1 MKNIYKQGFTVAGL
15 FMMSL
20 MFTTSVV
27 AAETV
32 TSTDFKLKDQN
43 GNVTAQLT
51 TSGEGTPALF
61 FYDKKQVSRI
71 SIGLYQGGIPG
82 IVLNDEQGNAAAILR
97 LVQNEG
103 NPVLVLKEDG
113 QDKYIIDT
121 SGIPSPED
129 TNVLTIILALG
140 AGLLGGLLAS
150 HFRQSSSFQ
159 NR

>member
-1 MKNIYKQGFTVAGL
+1 
-15 FMMSL
+15 
-20 MFTTSVV
+20 MFTFGLIFNIPV
-27 AAETV
+27 ATAQTV

-61 FYDKKQVSRI
+61 FYDRKQVPRI

-82 IVLNDEQGNAAAILR
+82 IVLNDELGNAVAILR
-97 LVQNEG
+97 LVQNDG

-121 SGIPSPED
+121 NGIPTQKDDSL
-129 TNVLTIILALG
+129 LTIILAIS
-140 AGLLGGLLAS
+140 AGLVRGFLAS
-150 HFRQSSSFQ
+150 YYTRPK
-159 NR
+159 

>member
-1 MKNIYKQGFTVAGL
+1 MKNIGKLGSTVVGL
-15 FMMSL
+15 CVISL
-20 MFTTSVV
+20 ISTASV
-27 AAETV
+27 ATAQTV

-61 FYDKKQVSRI
+61 FYDKKQVPRI

-97 LVQNEG
+97 LVQNDG

-113 QDKYIIDT
+113 HDKYIIDT

-129 TNVLTIILALG
+129 TNELTIILALG
-140 AGLLGGLLAS
+140 AGLLGGFLAS
-150 HFRQSSSFQ
+150 SFRRSSSV
-159 NR
+159 

>member
-1 MKNIYKQGFTVAGL
+1 MNNPYLFGCAVTSLCILGL
-15 FMMSL
+15 FL
-20 MFTTSVV
+20 TTSTV

-32 TSTDFKLKDQN
+32 TGTGFKLKDQN
-43 GNVTAQLT
+43 GNVTAELT

-61 FYDKKQVSRI
+61 FYDKMQVPRI

-82 IVLNDEQGNAAAILR
+82 VVLNDEQGNAAAILR
-97 LVQNEG
+97 LVQNDG

-121 SGIPSPED
+121 NGIPPPED
-129 TNVLTIILALG
+129 THVLTIVLALG
-140 AGLLGGLLAS
+140 AGLLGGFLAG

>member
-1 MKNIYKQGFTVAGL
+1 MMNVCKLVSAIMGICLISL
-15 FMMSL
+15 FS
-20 MFTTSVV
+20 TSSIV

-32 TSTDFKLKDQN
+32 TGTDFKLKDQN

-61 FYDKKQVSRI
+61 FYDKQRVPRI
-71 SIGLYQGGIPG
+71 SIGLYQDGIPG

-97 LVQNEG
+97 LVQNDG

-121 SGIPSPED
+121 NGIPAQED
-129 TNVLTIILALG
+129 TSMLTIVLALG
-140 AGLLGGLLAS
+140 AGLMGGFLAS
-150 HFRQSSSFQ
+150 YYTRS
-159 NR
+159 R

>member
-1 MKNIYKQGFTVAGL
+1 MI
-15 FMMSL
+15 SL
-20 MFTTSVV
+20 MFTTSV
-27 AAETV
+27 ATAQTV
-32 TSTDFKLKDQN
+32 TSTDFKLKDPN

-61 FYDKKQVSRI
+61 FYDKKQVPRI

-97 LVQNEG
+97 LVQNDG

-121 SGIPSPED
+121 NGIPPRED
-129 TNVLTIILALG
+129 TNVLTIVLALG
-140 AGLLGGLLAS
+140 AGLLGGFLAS
-150 HFRQSSSFQ
+150 YFRRVS
-159 NR
+159 